1 MSIVQNGKEANQRAD
16 LLTLAIS
23 LKHFQGVAHAY
34 FSLPLTQ
41 LVLAPDIS
49 IMCMCCIFIHSCIF
63 MYSHIHV
70 FSKQEKAARA
80 ARTDVP
86 PFQGALFTCLVYI
99 SESSSSSPPVHWPL
113 GKPKPKTCGSRFKAP
128 EPAGAEMRVEP
139 RALAISSWCCV
150 CHTVTGWHHGHRGA
164 RHRPWELSPSGGA
177 GPVPFPPSL
186 LLRPFSPRRTINGQW
201 GTEKAGSA

>member
-70 FSKQEKAARA
+70 FSKQEKAAGGEYLMTEQA
-80 ARTDVP
+80 EQHVP
-86 PFQGALFTCLVYI
+86 MFQRLYSTLSRRSI
-99 SESSSSSPPVHWPL
+99 HLL
-113 GKPKPKTCGSRFKAP
+113 G
-128 EPAGAEMRVEP
+128 
-139 RALAISSWCCV
+139 L
-150 CHTVTGWHHGHRGA
+150 H
-164 RHRPWELSPSGGA
+164 L
-177 GPVPFPPSL
+177 
-186 LLRPFSPRRTINGQW
+186 
-201 GTEKAGSA
+201 